1 MAGHAQAYVAA
12 VQGLQ
17 QQLAAFAAPVPGN
30 TTAVLAQ
37 EVSALQQE
45 LARAVSSLLDPRTTS
60 DADLWAA
67 PQQLKHAPSEQ
78 HAVGTLCC

>member
-1 MAGHAQAYVAA
+1 VAGHAQAHVAA

-30 TTAVLAQ
+30 TKAALEQ

-45 LARAVSSLLDPRTTS
+45 LARVVSARI
-60 DADLWAA
+60 
-67 PQQLKHAPSEQ
+67 
-78 HAVGTLCC
+78 